1 MGKFPVYS
9 FQKLCRNF
17 ICGHILSVPWVK
29 TKEVVVSHHSVKAIL
44 IGGWSNET
52 DLEIRL
58 EELRV
63 VKGSH
68 VCF

>member
-1 MGKFPVYS
+1 M
-9 FQKLCRNF
+9 
-17 ICGHILSVPWVK
+17 
-29 TKEVVVSHHSVKAIL
+29 SHHSVKAIL